1 MSKRFPEWVNTEVVI
16 KAIKMRE
23 EGMLSKQL
31 NLWIE
36 NLLEI
41 EKKSW
46 IIDCFKENNYPL
58 EIAEIELS
66 NEEEDLILPSFI
78 SKEITGLTHYSNFSL
93 ANNPISEWKKEYLT
107 TLKSN

>member
-1 MSKRFPEWVNTEVVI
+1 LKLLNIKINAEKISRMCKYRSRD

-41 EKKSW
+41 EKK
-46 IIDCFKENNYPL
+46 
-58 EIAEIELS
+58 
-66 NEEEDLILPSFI
+66 
-78 SKEITGLTHYSNFSL
+78 
-93 ANNPISEWKKEYLT
+93 
-107 TLKSN
+107 